1 MEKAHSFRSLL
12 ENAQKTFKFLW
23 SIYSKPT
30 PSSSLECLALFLQCL
45 FIATLTGGLLF
56 TWLYLTLKYTYLASC
71 VVAGIYAFVCLFIL
85 FLVHPVRCMF
95 TMIIPSL
102 GTKQGRKLII
112 STAMMLLVLNCIP
125 NIVTNIKY
133 VIDIIKCSTQTTT
146 EKTLN
151 STIILNSA
159 KDDFNGFFQTIP
171 AMLQAKNNLN
181 FRGNIDISEVMEKLD
196 VVSEGVKQEFHS
208 VESILRTSLEVMKK
222 VVAGLLL
229 LYLLAGSVWYLIGY
243 LTDIKYDNLYDTEK
257 LRSLA
262 EEHGRADALLSYD
275 KKLVKS
281 TGLRMSRHEVLRAL
295 RGIVILAVYGV
306 IAAVIIG
313 LDHFV
318 FFLLENILEW
328 AHDFPEVEFSISTK
342 LSVKIGVPGVDEI
355 NKGINDVARIFG
367 VLGEKAQIPTE
378 THKMVKNYK
387 FRIPLLSEGC
397 LKKLSAPS
405 SSIAVTV
412 GVLHLVAFVMLVGEV
427 YARRARRKIS
437 ASFYKQREE
446 VRVNYLFQKI
456 VEKAMK

>member
-1 MEKAHSFRSLL
+1 TELVIRASFFLFRSLL
-12 ENAQKTFKFLW
+12 EKAQKTFKFLW
-23 SIYSKPT
+23 SVYSKPA
-30 PSSSLECLALFLQCL
+30 PRSALECLALLLQCL
-45 FIATLTGGLLF
+45 FIAVLTGGLLF
-56 TWLYLTLKYTYLASC
+56 TWMYLTLKYKYQASC
-71 VVAGIYAFVCLFIL
+71 VVAGMYASVCLFIL

-112 STAMMLLVLNCIP
+112 STAMMLLVLHCIP
-125 NIVTNIKY
+125 NLVTNIKT
-133 VIDIIKCSTQTTT
+133 IFDIIKCSTQTTT

-159 KDDFNGFFQTIP
+159 ISDFNKFFQNIP
-171 AMLQAKNNLN
+171 AIQKAQNNLN
-181 FRGNIDISEVMEKLD
+181 FKGNIDISEINKKLD
-196 VVSEGVKQEFHS
+196 VISKGVKQEFHS
-208 VESILRTSLEVMKK
+208 VELILRTSLEVIKK

-243 LTDIKYDNLYDTEK
+243 LTDIKYDNLYVTEK

-262 EEHGRADALLSYD
+262 AEHGRTDALLSYD

-318 FFLLENILEW
+318 FFLLGNILEW
-328 AHDFPEVEFSISTK
+328 AHDFPEVEFSISAK
-342 LSVKIGVPGVDEI
+342 LSVRGGS
-355 NKGINDVARIFG
+355 
-367 VLGEKAQIPTE
+367 KAQIPTE
-378 THKMVKNYK
+378 TNKMDKNYE
-387 FRIPLLSEGC
+387 FGIPLLSENC
-397 LKKLSAPS
+397 LKKLSPPR

-446 VRVNYLFQKI
+446 ERVNYLFQKI
-456 VEKAMK
+456 IEKEME

>member
-1 MEKAHSFRSLL
+1 MERVRSFWSLL
-12 ENAQKTFKFLW
+12 EKAQKTFKFLW
-23 SIYSKPT
+23 SVYSKPA
-30 PSSSLECLALFLQCL
+30 PRSALECLALLLQCL
-45 FIATLTGGLLF
+45 FIAVLTGGLLF
-56 TWLYLTLKYTYLASC
+56 TWMYLTLKYKYQASC
-71 VVAGIYAFVCLFIL
+71 VVAGMYASVCLFIL

-112 STAMMLLVLNCIP
+112 STAMMLLVLHCIP
-125 NIVTNIKY
+125 NIVTNIKT
-133 VIDIIKCSTQTTT
+133 IFDIIKCSTQTTT

-159 KDDFNGFFQTIP
+159 ISDFNKFFQNIP
-171 AMLQAKNNLN
+171 AIQKAQNNLN
-181 FRGNIDISEVMEKLD
+181 FKGNINISEINKKLD
-196 VVSEGVKQEFHS
+196 VISEGVKQEFHS
-208 VESILRTSLEVMKK
+208 VELILRTSLEVIKK

-243 LTDIKYDNLYDTEK
+243 LTDIKYDNLYVTEK

-262 EEHGRADALLSYD
+262 EEHGRTDALLSYD

-318 FFLLENILEW
+318 FFLLGNILEW
-328 AHDFPEVEFSISTK
+328 AHDFPEVDFSISAK
-342 LSVKIGVPGVDEI
+342 LSVKIGVRGVNEV
-355 NKGINDVARIFG
+355 NNFFNDAVNFFG
-367 VLGEKAQIPTE
+367 GDGSKAQIPTE
-378 THKMVKNYK
+378 THMDKNYE
-387 FRIPLLSEGC
+387 FGIPLLSENC
-397 LKKLSAPS
+397 LKKLSPPH

-446 VRVNYLFQKI
+446 ERVNYLFQKI
-456 VEKAMK
+456 IEKEME

>member
-1 MEKAHSFRSLL
+1 MERVHSFWSLL
-12 ENAQKTFKFLW
+12 EKARKTFKFLW
-23 SIYSKPT
+23 CVYSKPT

-56 TWLYLTLKYTYLASC
+56 IWMYLTLKYTYMPSC
-71 VVAGIYAFVCLFIL
+71 VVSGIYTCVCLFIL

-125 NIVTNIKY
+125 NIITNIKN
-133 VIDIIKCSTQTTT
+133 VLDIIKCSTQTTT

-151 STIILNSA
+151 SAIILNSA
-159 KDDFNGFFQTIP
+159 ISDFNGFFQKIP
-171 AMLQAKNNLN
+171 TMQKAKNNLN
-181 FRGNIDISEVMEKLD
+181 FKGNINISEINKKLD
-196 VVSEGVKQEFHS
+196 IVSEGVKQEFRS

-243 LTDIKYDNLYDTEK
+243 LTDIKYDNLYVTEK
-257 LRSLA
+257 LCSLA
-262 EEHGRADALLSYD
+262 EEHGRADALLSYN
-275 KKLVKS
+275 KKLIKS

-295 RGIVILAVYGV
+295 RGMVILAVYGV

-318 FFLLENILEW
+318 FFLLGNILEW
-328 AHDFPEVEFSISTK
+328 AHDFPEVEFSISTN
-342 LSVKIGVPGVDEI
+342 LSVKIGVGGLNEI
-355 NKGINDVARIFG
+355 NNALNDVVNIFG
-367 VLGEKAQIPTE
+367 GDGSKTQIPTE
-378 THKMVKNYK
+378 THKMDENYK
-387 FRIPLLSEGC
+387 FAIPFLDEGC
-397 LKKLSAPS
+397 LKKLSPPC

-427 YARRARRKIS
+427 YARRACRKIS

-446 VRVNYLFQKI
+446 ERVNYLFQKI
-456 VEKAMK
+456 VEKEMK